1 MWGLYCLQ
9 ITREA
14 EEKTGKYISSLL
26 KQLEQQLGLHAFI
39 FVAYKDTQDEVK
51 ISEYVLSEDSPAKS
65 DDFKVLNPR
74 E

>member
-1 MWGLYCLQ
+1 MWGLYRLQ

-26 KQLEQQLGLHAFI
+26 KQLGLHAFI

-51 ISEYVLSEDSPAKS
+51 ISEYVLSEDNPAKS